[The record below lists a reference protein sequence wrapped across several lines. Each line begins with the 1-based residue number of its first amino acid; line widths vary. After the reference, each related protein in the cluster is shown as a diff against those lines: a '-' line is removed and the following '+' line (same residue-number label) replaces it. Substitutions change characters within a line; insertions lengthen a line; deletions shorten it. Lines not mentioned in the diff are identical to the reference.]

1 MPNEAIIDA
10 MAERHQLFT
19 LQDLEEGW
27 PELGHGLR
35 QLLEWDSANGDVEDI
50 FCRDY
55 DISLDIFGKGVVTK
69 SLMKGKDEPVVPVT
83 NMNREDY
90 VKDYCT
96 FFMYTAQREQILAL
110 RRGMRSVIGS
120 KALNLCTAEE
130 LEMVVCGLRQGPG
143 SVELDLS
150 ELESV
155 AEYDDGYSADHIT
168 IK

>member
-1 MPNEAIIDA
+1 
-10 MAERHQLFT
+10 
-19 LQDLEEGW
+19 
-27 PELGHGLR
+27 
-35 QLLEWDSANGDVEDI
+35 
-50 FCRDY
+50 
-55 DISLDIFGKGVVTK
+55 
-69 SLMKGKDEPVVPVT
+69 
-83 NMNREDY
+83 
-90 VKDYCT
+90 
-96 FFMYTAQREQILAL
+96 MYTAQREQILAL